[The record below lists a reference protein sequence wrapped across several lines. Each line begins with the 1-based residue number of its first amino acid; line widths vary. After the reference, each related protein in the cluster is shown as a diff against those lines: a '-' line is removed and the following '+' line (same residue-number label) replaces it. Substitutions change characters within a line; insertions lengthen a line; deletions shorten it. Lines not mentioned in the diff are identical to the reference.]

1 MNFDTWFHNQSKLIQ
16 IILLILPFIGW
27 IVDAL
32 VRWSAFLKNTD
43 LKETNNVI
51 NLVMALVITF
61 LGEFWILTILDA
73 IMIAMNNKLF
83 LEQ

>member
-27 IVDAL
+27 IVDLL
-32 VRWSAFLKNTD
+32 VRWSAFIKKQSL
-43 LKETNNVI
+43 V
-51 NLVMALVITF
+51 NLVMALVITL

-73 IMIAMNNKLF
+73 PLSCRP
-83 LEQ
+83 